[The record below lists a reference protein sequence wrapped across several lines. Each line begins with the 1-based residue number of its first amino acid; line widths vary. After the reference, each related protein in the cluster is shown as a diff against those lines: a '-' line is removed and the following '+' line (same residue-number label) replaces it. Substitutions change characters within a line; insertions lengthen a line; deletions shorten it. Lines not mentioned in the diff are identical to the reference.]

1 MKKILFVL
9 SALTLSIWG
18 QAQTT
23 FPIGN
28 QAPQDYTLQELY
40 VKPDISNFHKGDTV
54 VIDKNCTVYLT
65 GEKPSPWVYNVRHVI
80 GQVGGKRFPNGILLG
95 NIFSWIEPANLKIS
109 KNVPVEKPAEEPV
122 VAPEETPAEEPVVAP
137 VATPEVKPVEPIEE
151 KPVVVPV
158 AAPEETPAE
167 EPVVAAVAVADTTGS
182 TGITGVTDTIETT
195 ETTDTTESV
204 DSTELYNGYGYLQ
217 DTIKPANQIDRF
229 TIGARAGAASM
240 LQKTVNDAKGHFG
253 FDVLLDL
260 QYAHYWIQKHDHKVG
275 IIVGL
280 SAGYVQN
287 RLTADATHQQ
297 YTLTDPDGW
306 KAQYDVKAD
315 NIRETDRQVQLEV
328 PVMFSLLTHKGFFMN
343 LGPRFFLPVYTPY
356 LQKLE
361 NPNINAYFEYTDVTV
376 SNEVITGLA
385 KENDLLSKGKTNNEL
400 KLNITLG
407 LELGYEWQLKH
418 GNSLGLGAYAN
429 YGLYSMFKNDNAS
442 DQAPLIQVTPAIPST
457 VSVQAASDTWTQ
469 KMGFVDVG
477 LKLAYHFNWWKAK
490 SKENKKE

>member
-9 SALTLSIWG
+9 SALTLSIWA

-28 QAPQDYTLQELY
+28 QAPQDFTLQELY
-40 VKPDISNFHKGDTV
+40 VKPDLSNFHKGDTV

-65 GEKPSPWVYNVRHVI
+65 GEKPSPWVYNVRHII
-80 GQVGGKRFPNGILLG
+80 GQVGGKRFPNGIFLG
-95 NIFSWIEPANLKIS
+95 NIYSWIEPVSLKIN
-109 KNVPVEKPAEEPV
+109 KNVPTETPAEAPVAEPVGAIEEEPV
-122 VAPEETPAEEPVVAP
+122 VVPVAVPEQTPAEEPV
-137 VATPEVKPVEPIEE
+137 ATP
-151 KPVVVPV
+151 
-158 AAPEETPAE
+158 A
-167 EPVVAAVAVADTTGS
+167 VAAVAVADTTG
-182 TGITGVTDTIETT
+182 
-195 ETTDTTESV
+195 TTDTTGTIGTTGSV
-204 DSTELYNGYGYLQ
+204 DSTELSSAYSYLQ
-217 DTIKPANQIDRF
+217 DTVKPANQIDRL

-240 LQKTVNDAKGHFG
+240 LQKTVNDAKSHFG

-260 QYAHYWIQKHDHKVG
+260 QYAHYWIQKRDHKVG
-275 IIVGL
+275 IILGL

-315 NIRETDRQVQLEV
+315 NIRETDRQVQLEI

-356 LQKLE
+356 SQKLE

-385 KENDLLSKGKTNNEL
+385 KENDLLSKGKTNNKL

-407 LELGYEWQLKH
+407 LELGYEWTLKH
-418 GNSLGLGAYAN
+418 GNSFGLGAYAN

-457 VSVQAASDTWTQ
+457 VSVQAASDMWTQ

-477 LKLAYHFNWWKAK
+477 LKLAYHFNWWKA
-490 SKENKKE
+490 SQKKQK

>member
-9 SALTLSIWG
+9 SALTLSIWA

-40 VKPDISNFHKGDTV
+40 VKPDMSNFHKGDTI

-109 KNVPVEKPAEEPV
+109 KNVPAEK
-122 VAPEETPAEEPVVAP
+122 PAEEPVVAP

-158 AAPEETPAE
+158 AVPEETPTE

-182 TGITGVTDTIETT
+182 TGITGVTDTTGITGTT
-195 ETTDTTESV
+195 GSV
-204 DSTELYNGYGYLQ
+204 DSTELSSAYSYLQ
-217 DTIKPANQIDRF
+217 DTVKPANQIDRF

-240 LQKTVNDAKGHFG
+240 LQKTVNDAKGQFG

-315 NIRETDRQVQLEV
+315 NIRETDRQVQLEI

-356 LQKLE
+356 SQNLE

-385 KENDLLSKGKTNNEL
+385 KENDLLSKGKTNNKL

-407 LELGYEWQLKH
+407 LELGYEWTLKH
-418 GNSLGLGAYAN
+418 GNSFGLGAYAN

-477 LKLAYHFNWWKAK
+477 LKLAYHFNWWKA
-490 SKENKKE
+490 NQKKQK

>member
-9 SALTLSIWG
+9 SALTLSIWV

-40 VKPDISNFHKGDTV
+40 VKPDLSNFHKGDTV
-54 VIDKNCTVYLT
+54 VIDKNCTRYLT
-65 GEKPSPWVYNVRHVI
+65 GEKPSPWVYNVRHIV

-95 NIFSWIEPANLKIS
+95 NIYSWIEPVSLKIS
-109 KNVPVEKPAEEPV
+109 KNVPAETPAAEPVAEPVGAIEEEPV
-122 VAPEETPAEEPVVAP
+122 VVPVAVPEQTPAEEPVAAPAEEP
-137 VATPEVKPVEPIEE
+137 VA
-151 KPVVVPV
+151 
-158 AAPEETPAE
+158 TPAE
-167 EPVVAAVAVADTTGS
+167 EPVTTPAVAAVASTDTTGT
-182 TGITGVTDTIETT
+182 TG
-195 ETTDTTESV
+195 SV
-204 DSTELYNGYGYLQ
+204 DSTELSSAYSYLQ
-217 DTIKPANQIDRF
+217 DTVKPANQIDRF

-275 IIVGL
+275 IILGL

-287 RLTADATHQQ
+287 HLTADATHQQ

-356 LQKLE
+356 SQKLE

-385 KENDLLSKGKTNNEL
+385 KENDLLSKGKTNNKL

-418 GNSLGLGAYAN
+418 GNSLDLGAYAN

-442 DQAPLIQVTPAIPST
+442 DQSPLIQVTPAIPST

-490 SKENKKE
+490 SNNNKK